1 MIYKNVELL
10 NFEEVK
16 TVEGRAGVLLQRMP
30 EKVRLQL
37 RPESQS
43 VYKKAA
49 CGEIRFVSDFKPVKI
64 TLASYEGN
72 SKVMLFFGDLQAE
85 EYVITKEPI
94 TINIEI
100 PNPKF
105 ISRKDFD
112 DSLYPFSVKVI
123 RLIISGNEIHLID
136 IEGETIRPPK
146 ANEVPKLKYLAYG
159 TSVTQG
165 INATSP
171 DLTYVKQVAWR
182 LGTDVIN
189 LGAIGSAYC
198 EKEIA
203 DYIACRKDWD
213 FASFCISAN
222 MLNQGVS
229 AEDFFRAAQYFICT
243 VAESNRAKP
252 IICISLFTTFSD
264 LGYIWPDRKPKST
277 ANEYRNILKRIVDNS
292 KLNNLYYVDGTQLL
306 KGHHGLC
313 QDLLH
318 PSNNGMIE
326 IGENLSKFIKPLLTN
341 YKN

>member
-1 MIYKNVELL
+1 MIYKNIELL
-10 NFEEVK
+10 NFEDVK
-16 TVEGRAGVLLQRMP
+16 IVEGRDGVLLQRMP

-64 TLASYEGN
+64 TLASYEGD
-72 SKVMLFFGDLQAE
+72 SKVMLYFGDFQAGEYTINE
-85 EYVITKEPI
+85 EPLE
-94 TINIEI
+94 INIEI
-100 PNPKF
+100 PSPKF

-112 DSLYPFSVKVI
+112 DSSYPFSVAVC

-136 IEGETIRPPK
+136 IQGETIRPPK
-146 ANEVPKLKYLAYG
+146 ANEVPKLKYMAYG
-159 TSVTQG
+159 TSITQG

-189 LGAIGSAYC
+189 LGATGSAYC

-203 DYIACRKDWD
+203 DYIASRKDWD
-213 FASFCISAN
+213 FASFCISVN
-222 MLNQGVS
+222 MLNQGVC
-229 AEDFFRAAQYFICT
+229 AEDFLHAAEYFICT
-243 VAESNRAKP
+243 IAKSNPTKP

-264 LGYIWPDRKPKST
+264 LGYIWPDRRPKAT
-277 ANEYRNILKRIVDNS
+277 ANEYRKILKKIVDSS
-292 KLNNLYYVDGTQLL
+292 KLKNLYYVDGTQLL
-306 KGHHGLC
+306 KSHYGLS

-326 IGENLSKFIKPLLTN
+326 IGENLSNFIKPLL
-341 YKN
+341 KEI

>member
-1 MIYKNVELL
+1 MIYKNVEIL
-10 NFEEVK
+10 NFEDVK
-16 TVEGRAGVLLQRMP
+16 TVEGRAGVLLQRIP
-30 EKVRLQL
+30 EKVRLKL

-64 TLASYEGN
+64 TLASYEGD
-72 SKVMLFFGDLQAE
+72 SKVMLYFGDFQAG
-85 EYVITKEPI
+85 EYIITKEPI
-94 TINIEI
+94 QINIEI
-100 PNPKF
+100 PSPNF

-112 DSLYPFSVKVI
+112 DSSYPFSVTVF
-123 RLIISGNEIHLID
+123 RLVISGNEIHLID

-159 TSVTQG
+159 TSITQG

-171 DLTYVKQVAWR
+171 DLTFVKQVAWR

-189 LGAIGSAYC
+189 LGANGSAYC

-203 DYIACRKDWD
+203 DYIAARKDWD
-213 FASFCISAN
+213 FASFCVSAN

-229 AEDFFRAAQYFICT
+229 AEDFFRVAEYFICS
-243 VAESNRAKP
+243 VAKSNPTKP

-277 ANEYRNILKRIVDNS
+277 AKEYRNVLKRIVDSS
-292 KLNNLYYVDGTQLL
+292 KLSNLYYVDGSRLL
-306 KGHHGLC
+306 KSHHGLC
-313 QDLLH
+313 QDILH

-326 IGENLSKFIKPLLTN
+326 IGENLSNFIKPLL
-341 YKN
+341 KKI

>member
-1 MIYKNVELL
+1 MIYKNIELL
-10 NFEEVK
+10 NFEDVR
-16 TVEGRAGVLLQRMP
+16 TVEGRDGVLLQRMP

-64 TLASYEGN
+64 TLASYEGD
-72 SKVMLFFGDLQAE
+72 SKVMLYFGDFQAGEYTINE
-85 EYVITKEPI
+85 EPLE
-94 TINIEI
+94 INIEI
-100 PNPKF
+100 PSPKF

-112 DSLYPFSVKVI
+112 DSSYPFSVAVC

-136 IEGETIRPPK
+136 IQGETIRPPK
-146 ANEVPKLKYLAYG
+146 ANEVPKLKYMAYG
-159 TSVTQG
+159 TSITQG

-189 LGAIGSAYC
+189 LGATGSAYC

-203 DYIACRKDWD
+203 DYIASRKDWD
-213 FASFCISAN
+213 FASFCISVN
-222 MLNQGVS
+222 MLNQGVC
-229 AEDFFRAAQYFICT
+229 AEDFFHAAEYFICKI
-243 VAESNRAKP
+243 AKSNPTKP

-264 LGYIWPDRKPKST
+264 LGYIWPDRRPKAT
-277 ANEYRNILKRIVDNS
+277 ANEYRKILKKIVDSS
-292 KLNNLYYVDGTQLL
+292 KLKNLYYVDGTQLL
-306 KGHHGLC
+306 KSHYGLS

-326 IGENLSKFIKPLLTN
+326 IGENLSNFIKPLL
-341 YKN
+341 KEI

>member
-1 MIYKNVELL
+1 MIYKNTEIL

-16 TVEGRAGVLLQRMP
+16 TVEGRVGVLLQRIP
-30 EKVRLQL
+30 EKIRLQL

-64 TLASYEGN
+64 TLASYEGD
-72 SKVMLFFGDLQAE
+72 SKVMLYFGDFQAG
-85 EYVITKEPI
+85 EYIITKEPI
-94 TINIEI
+94 EINIEI

-105 ISRKDFD
+105 ISREDFD
-112 DSLYPFSVKVI
+112 DSLYPFSVTVC

-159 TSVTQG
+159 TSITQG
-165 INATSP
+165 INATSS

-189 LGAIGSAYC
+189 LGAMGSAYC

-203 DYIACRKDWD
+203 DYIATRKDWD
-213 FASFCISAN
+213 FATFCISIN

-229 AEDFFRAAQYFICT
+229 AESFFDAAEYFICT
-243 VAESNRAKP
+243 VAKSNPTKP
-252 IICISLFTTFSD
+252 IICISLFTAFPD
-264 LGYIWPDRKPKST
+264 LGYIWPDRKPKATS
-277 ANEYRNILKRIVDNS
+277 NEYRNILKRIVDSS
-292 KLNNLYYVDGTQLL
+292 KLSNLYYVDGSHLL
-306 KGHHGLC
+306 KSHYGLSH
-313 QDLLH
+313 DLLH

-326 IGENLSKFIKPLLTN
+326 IGENLSNFIKPLL
-341 YKN
+341 KKI

>member
-1 MIYKNVELL
+1 MIYKNIELL

-30 EKVRLQL
+30 EKIRLQL

-64 TLASYEGN
+64 TLASYEGD
-72 SKVMLFFGDLQAE
+72 SKVMLYFGDFQAG
-85 EYVITKEPI
+85 EYIITKKPI
-94 TINIEI
+94 EINIEI
-100 PNPKF
+100 PSPKF

-112 DSLYPFSVKVI
+112 DSLYPFSVAVCRI
-123 RLIISGNEIHLID
+123 IISGNEVHLID
-136 IEGETIRPPK
+136 IKGETIRPPK
-146 ANEVPKLKYLAYG
+146 ENEVPKLKYLAYG
-159 TSVTQG
+159 TSITQG
-165 INATSP
+165 VNATSP

-189 LGAIGSAYC
+189 LGATGSAYC

-203 DYIACRKDWD
+203 DYIASRKDWD
-213 FASFCISAN
+213 FASFCISVN

-229 AEDFFRAAQYFICT
+229 AEEFFHAAEYFICT
-243 VAESNRAKP
+243 VAKSNPTKP

-264 LGYIWPDRKPKST
+264 LGYIWPDRQPKAT
-277 ANEYRNILKRIVDNS
+277 ANEYRNILKRIVDSS
-292 KLNNLYYVDGTQLL
+292 KLSNLYYVDGTQLL
-306 KGHHGLC
+306 KSHYGLSH
-313 QDLLH
+313 DLLH

-326 IGENLSKFIKPLLTN
+326 IGENLSNFIKPFLKKL
-341 YKN
+341 